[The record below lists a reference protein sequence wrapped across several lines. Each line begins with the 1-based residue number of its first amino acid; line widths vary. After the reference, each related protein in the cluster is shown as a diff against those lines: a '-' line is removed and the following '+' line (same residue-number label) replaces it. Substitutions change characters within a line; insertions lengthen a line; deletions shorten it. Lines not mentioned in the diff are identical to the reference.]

1 MAVRPRLLLLRG
13 PFNAALRRHFN
24 AALRRPL
31 VGVGVPLLSAILL
44 SAAGVRAQSAPPAGH
59 STTPTLGQAIK
70 PSNANQLALSEHLR
84 RVGAVFYGAW
94 WCPACF
100 KQKNLFGQEAGN
112 RLPYVECDKSE
123 AGRERCRAADI
134 KAYPTWELNGRRV
147 EGVQTLE
154 ELKAWSGY
162 KPGGTPGAAIPP
174 GPGSSGTAGTS
185 R

>member
-1 MAVRPRLLLLRG
+1 MAVRPRLLLLLRG
-13 PFNAALRRHFN
+13 PFH

-44 SAAGVRAQSAPPAGH
+44 GAAGVRAESAPPAGH

-112 RLPYVECDKSE
+112 RLPYVECDKTE
-123 AGRERCRAADI
+123 AGRQRCRAADI

-162 KPGGTPGAAIPP
+162 NPRGSSGAAIPP
-174 GPGSSGTAGTS
+174 GPSSSGTAGAI